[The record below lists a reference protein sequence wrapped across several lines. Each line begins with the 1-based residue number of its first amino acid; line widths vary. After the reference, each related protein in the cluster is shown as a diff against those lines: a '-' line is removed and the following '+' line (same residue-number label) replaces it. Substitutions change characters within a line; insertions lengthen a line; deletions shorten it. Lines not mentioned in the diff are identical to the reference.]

1 MAPAN
6 AGGPGITIGDTK
18 LKDELLRSEKEKR
31 RLASLSAADKAAE
44 DEARAIR
51 AGVTHVDLD
60 AGFSPLP
67 EAEPNADPK
76 SETVVVRFRR
86 EVEEMAYGRQVITKP
101 VYDDR
106 GNVIQPAVLGNIRYF
121 SFTEGRRYEIPRGM
135 AEHLALRGIV
145 YDYE

>member
-1 MAPAN
+1 MASAN

-18 LKDELLRSEKEKR
+18 LKDELLRSEKEKH

-44 DEARAIR
+44 DEAHAIR
-51 AGVTHVDLD
+51 TGVTHVDLD

-76 SETVVVRFRR
+76 SEMVVVRFRR
-86 EVEEMAYGRQVITKP
+86 EVEEMAYGRQVVSKP
-101 VYDDR
+101 VYD
-106 GNVIQPAVLGNIRYF
+106 GNTIVQPAILGNIRYF